1 MKLAS
6 FVCAGACAV
15 ASLVSYSADKAW
27 VGGPSRSPAEKVDTR
42 EGVGAL
48 CGSCLPGPCLPQ
60 ASVYPSPDT
69 LWPSKERPC
78 RGAPENGFYPDDPCV
93 GFSQLHCQGTGGTPT
108 YGLFLVS
115 PTTGSGES
123 EEALASPLTLR
134 ETHPYRFRGR
144 LEKWGCEVAIAP
156 TAHGAIYTFD
166 FDSDGGRLVFNA
178 LRKIARSVATTN
190 AVVRVSDDG
199 LTVSGGGTYFGNWN
213 PAPYDCFFHSVQE
226 RSGRRITLRI
236 AVSFKSE
243 AKARDYLGAELAGRS
258 LDDVAS
264 AAKVIWNERLSCV
277 EVGGLSPPEES
288 KFYSQLFHAF
298 VQPRDRTGDF
308 AGWKDGEQVWD
319 DHYTLWDTWKTL
331 FPLLAIVDPA
341 RVAGNVNSFAARLR
355 RNGTVTAA
363 FIQGR
368 EYRVGQGG
376 DEQDN
381 IIADAYAK
389 KIPGI
394 DWEAAWSVLEHDA
407 AQRTP
412 EYRTLGWVPYG
423 VGETIRTDY
432 CWRLKSASSTLAFA
446 YNDWCAAQV
455 AKGLGKGKAAAELL
469 RRSGSWTNV
478 WDAALVDR
486 ESGFRGFVHGRFADG
501 RFTDIE
507 PRGGHQVFADPGY
520 WGDFYEGS
528 AWMYSYNVWH
538 DLPRLIG
545 LMGGRERFVERLH
558 YAFDHD
564 LIEYGNEPNF
574 MTPWLFDFVGRPD
587 LAGKWAHRFLENYPR
602 KPYPDGGSPGDD
614 DSGAMGSMYVF
625 LTAGLYPIAGQ
636 DLYALHAPAAERIR
650 FRLPASGR
658 DFVILAPGARRG
670 RSAFAAV
677 KLNGRV
683 LAEPFVRHA
692 DLLAGGTLT
701 FELR

>member
-1 MKLAS
+1 MVHAFFMACFAALAVS
-6 FVCAGACAV
+6 GA
-15 ASLVSYSADKAW
+15 SGES
-27 VGGPSRSPAEKVDTR
+27 PRSPAEKADTR
-42 EGVGAL
+42 EGIGRISGN
-48 CGSCLPGPCLPQ
+48 CMPGPCLPH

-69 LWPSKERPC
+69 LWPHKERPN
-78 RGAPENGFYPDDPCV
+78 RGAPTNGFYPDDPCV
-93 GFSQLHCQGTGGTPT
+93 GFSQLHCQGTGGTVT

-123 EEALASPLTLR
+123 EEELASPLTLR
-134 ETHPYRFRGR
+134 ETRPYRFRGR
-144 LEKWGCEVAIAP
+144 LEKWGCEVALAP

-178 LRKIARSVATTN
+178 KRKIALPVATSN
-190 AVVRVSDDG
+190 AVVKVSDDG

-213 PAPYDCFFHSVQE
+213 PAPYDCYFHSVQE
-226 RSGRRITLRI
+226 RKGRRITLRI

-243 AKARDYLGAELAGRS
+243 AKAREYLEKELAGRS
-258 LDDVAS
+258 LDEVS
-264 AAKVIWNERLSCV
+264 LAAKAIWDERLSCV
-277 EVGGLSPPEES
+277 EVGGLDPAEET

-308 AGWKDGEQVWD
+308 AAWGGDEAVWD

-331 FPLLAIVDPA
+331 FPLMAIVDPA
-341 RVAGNVNSFAARLR
+341 MVAGNVNSFAARLR
-355 RNGTVTAA
+355 KNGTVTAA

-381 IIADAYAK
+381 VIADAWAK

-394 DWEAAWSVLEHDA
+394 DWEGAWAVLEHDA
-407 AQRTP
+407 AHRTP
-412 EYRTLGWVPYG
+412 EYRKLGWVPYG
-423 VGETIRTDY
+423 VGETIPTDY
-432 CWRLKSASSTLAFA
+432 CWRLKSASSTLGFA

-455 AKGLGKGKAAAELL
+455 AKGLGKPAAAAALEA
-469 RRSGSWTNV
+469 RSANWTNI
-478 WDAALVDR
+478 WDAALVDK
-486 ESGFRGFVHGRFADG
+486 ESGYRGFVHGRFPDG

-507 PRGGHQVFADPGY
+507 PRSGYQIYQRPGWQDY

-538 DLPRLIG
+538 DLPHLIG
-545 LMGGRERFVERLH
+545 LMGGREKFLARLS

-574 MTPWLFDFVGRPD
+574 MTPWLFDFVGCPD

-602 KPYPDGGSPGDD
+602 RPHPGSGSPGDD

-650 FRLPASGR
+650 FRLPASGK
-658 DFVILAPGARRG
+658 DFTILAPGARRG
-670 RSAFAAV
+670 RSAFKSV
-677 KLNGRV
+677 KLNGKP
-683 LAEPFVRHA
+683 LAEPFVRHS
-692 DLLAGGTLT
+692 DFLAGGELR
-701 FELR
+701 FELTGNKDD